1 MVTARAWRT
10 GDGSEA
16 FISYCL
22 LAVTLD
28 LSRFPVPQL
37 QKRDTLAGTGQDGSG
52 MAPQTVSRSPL
63 FIS

>member
-37 QKRDTLAGTGQDGSG
+37 QKRDTLAGSEQDGRG

>member
-1 MVTARAWRT
+1 MVTAQAWRT

-16 FISYCL
+16 SISYCL
-22 LAVTLD
+22 LAVTVD

-37 QKRDTLAGTGQDGSG
+37 QKRDTLAGSEQDGSG
-52 MAPQTVSRSPL
+52 LTPQVVNRSPL